1 MLLLTWVAEIS
12 LYQQEPCSVRGA
24 LYDTSHAL
32 TTPHTCC
39 VTLAQELCQKIM
51 AGTFN
56 TPDWLSPG
64 ARDLLGRMLTVD
76 PEARISLAD
85 AVQHPW
91 TRSSGITWELP
102 TYHCYSL
109 PNQHHGA
116 GCRSIRSS
124 GSSSDVESYQQR
136 EPSSGGGQEAGEV
149 QLAAQAS
156 ILEELEGHGYSR
168 NAVMKYLAAG
178 ESNYITASYYL
189 LAEARHEA
197 AQKLMPQKPWPFQ
210 PVAVS
215 SRYCGSSRSRTAS
228 SSAARPASGAGAPS
242 SAARPSSGP
251 AAATAAGAGYT
262 SARPATAVA
271 VTS

>member
-1 MLLLTWVAEIS
+1 VLTPLPA
-12 LYQQEPCSVRGA
+12 CS
-24 LYDTSHAL
+24 
-32 TTPHTCC
+32 

-76 PEARISLAD
+76 PEARTSLAD
-85 AVQHPW
+85 AAQHPW

-102 TYHCYSL
+102 SYHCYSL
-109 PNQHHGA
+109 PNQHHGT
-116 GCRSIRSS
+116 GCSSIRSS
-124 GSSSDVESYQQR
+124 GSSSDAMGYQQR
-136 EPSSGGGQEAGEV
+136 EPSNGGSQEAGEG

-197 AQKLMPQKPWPFQ
+197 SQKLMPQKPWPFQ

-215 SRYCGSSRSRTAS
+215 SRSSGSSRSRTAS
-228 SSAARPASGAGAPS
+228 SSAARPASGVAAPS
-242 SAARPSSGP
+242 STTRPSSGP
-251 AAATAAGAGYT
+251 AAATAAGGGYT
-262 SARPATAVA
+262 STRPATAVA